1 MVIRSQL
8 TGTRHTFSSTR
19 HLYLVSQSFRK
30 RRPHYLLPARES
42 CFHRTGS
49 YRKKKKSQPQVSLL
63 LSHPKVWGRHPKFQT
78 VFRSQI
84 LLKLGRYN

>member
-8 TGTRHTFSSTR
+8 RGTGQTFSSTR
-19 HLYLVSQSFRK
+19 HLDLVSQSFRK
-30 RRPHYLLPARES
+30 RRPHYLLPAMES
-42 CFHRTGS
+42 YFHRTGS
-49 YRKKKKSQPQVSLL
+49 YRKKKKSVTSESPLPPQSI
-63 LSHPKVWGRHPKFQT
+63 GGQHPKFQT